1 MGVDRG
7 PELVAVLG
15 VFLGL
20 AWLVV
25 CLRIYVKLF
34 LTKHWGGDDCVLLMS
49 LAFFTAYASCSLS
62 GIEYGTGRHVDDIP
76 PQDAPKAL
84 YYWFLCELFYTIS
97 TVLVRLSVA
106 IFLLKICISPAHRFI
121 IYGTM
126 TSIILFSIAFFFLIL
141 FQCHPVSFFWNQSSG
156 MHGSCI
162 NERIVPHAS
171 IAHSAI
177 SATCDW
183 ILGLLP
189 VNLVLHL
196 QINKRTKG
204 SLSIV
209 LALGILAGVA
219 ALIRIPYIRVLSISD
234 DFLFKTLDVAIW
246 STIEAGLGIIAFAA
260 TALRPLFRTFY
271 ALPHQTHSHENISPF
286 SCSNRSDQTSR
297 LQSYVTEHFRKD
309 SSATATSTI
318 HYGSPQS
325 PSQPF
330 TGAQRQNSIQLR
342 SDISAPQGEVT
353 ITSAGTA
360 RHGHHIP
367 FSSSKHQRGFTG
379 LGDLDTEWS
388 ADDGI
393 QVERTVEVRAG
404 SMSAGGNAGGNA
416 GDREPESFSSLFSST
431 WTQRGVLG
439 SVSERGRGS
448 LEAARGG
455 SV

>member
-1 MGVDRG
+1 MGADRG

-15 VFLGL
+15 IFLGL

-25 CLRIYVKLF
+25 CLRIYVKFF
-34 LTKHWGGDDCVLLMS
+34 LTKHWGGDDYVLLMS

-62 GIEYGTGRHVDDIP
+62 GIEYGTGRHVNDVS
-76 PQDAPKAL
+76 PQDVPKAL
-84 YYWFLCELFYTIS
+84 YYWFLCELFYTIT

-106 IFLLKICISPAHRFI
+106 LFLLKLCIKPAHRFI

-126 TSIILFSIAFFFLIL
+126 TSIVLFSTAFFFLIL
-141 FQCHPVSFFWNQSSG
+141 FQCHPVSFFWNQYRG

-162 NERIVPHAS
+162 DARIVPHAS

-177 SATCDW
+177 SATSDW

-196 QINKRTKG
+196 QINNRTKF
-204 SLSIV
+204 SISII

-219 ALIRIPYIRVLSISD
+219 TLIRIPYIRVLSIND
-234 DFLFKTLDVAIW
+234 DFLYKTSDVAIW
-246 STIEAGLGIIAFAA
+246 STIEAGLCIVAFAA

-271 ALPHQTHSHENISPF
+271 ALPHQTHSDEDVTPF
-286 SCSNRSDQTSR
+286 SCSNRSEQPSR

-309 SSATATSTI
+309 SSVTATSTI
-318 HYGSPQS
+318 YYGSPQS

-330 TGAQRQNSIQLR
+330 MGAQRQDSIQLR
-342 SDISAPQGEVT
+342 SDLSAPQGEVT
-353 ITSAGTA
+353 ITSVGNV
-360 RHGHHIP
+360 RHGHHNP
-367 FSSSKHQRGFTG
+367 FSSSKHQRGFS
-379 LGDLDTEWS
+379 DLDSEWS

-404 SMSAGGNAGGNA
+404 STSTAA
-416 GDREPESFSSLFSST
+416 GDRERENFNSLFSST

-448 LEAARGG
+448 LEAARGA